1 MRKLT
6 ILILLLLL
14 FIGFSIHGQTCK
26 DSLRNYLATI
36 DTTERKVVFI
46 AEEMPDLFDSNTF
59 FKKVSKEIKLDELSC
74 CPMYVWFAFVV
85 ETSGTLSNI
94 VVCPQFISCD
104 SLSIESNSKILKAQF
119 FRLFEDIH
127 TNPGKID
134 GKPVAIA
141 HTSRI
146 HYECMDWKN

>member
-6 ILILLLLL
+6 ILLLLS
-14 FIGFSIHGQTCK
+14 IGLSIHGQTCK

-46 AEEMPDLFDSNTF
+46 AEEMPDIFSSSEF
-59 FKKVSKEIKLDELSC
+59 FMKKNKEIRLDELSC
-74 CPMYVWFAFVV
+74 CPIYVWFAFVV

-94 VVCPQFISCD
+94 VVCPQFIACD

-119 FRLFEDIH
+119 IRLFENIH

-141 HTSRI
+141 HTSRV